1 MSTGKVYLVGA
12 GPGDFKLISVKGL
25 ECIKKADVV
34 IYDRL
39 ANRRLLLFAP
49 PQAELLYVGKEAGV
63 RVMEQKQIGQLIVAK
78 AREGKTI
85 VRLKGGDPFIFG
97 RGGEEAEVLADKGI
111 DFEVVPGVSSA
122 HGVPA
127 YAGIPITHRGLS
139 STVAIVTGHEDPTK
153 KQSQINWENLATA
166 VDTIVF
172 LMGMKNL
179 PFIVEQL
186 IKYGRAK
193 DTPAAI
199 IYRGTTAEQKTVVGS
214 LENIVELSQKEGL
227 KPPSVVVIGEVV
239 RLRDKLEWA
248 EKRPLFGKR
257 ILITRAREQAGEM
270 VETIEELGGEAI
282 ELPTIKIVAPQSYE
296 VLDRAIHRISEP
308 GAWSLEPG
316 AVSGVP
322 GASSLACPER
332 SRREP
337 EASAY
342 DWIIFTSA
350 NGVEFFFQRLR
361 ELRKDVRILKGI
373 KLAAIGPATAGKL
386 EKAGLL
392 IDFMPG
398 EYVAEAVIEGL
409 KNLGISGKRVLIP
422 RAEVAREILPQELE
436 RLGAKVDAVPTYRT
450 VSDPSAIEEL
460 RKLLSEAR
468 INIIAFTSSSTVKN
482 FMKATQ
488 GLDLAN
494 LLKDVQ
500 IACIGPV
507 TAETAEEC
515 GLVVSVT
522 AKDYTIQGLVQSMV
536 EMVKG

>member
-12 GPGDFKLISVKGL
+12 GPGDFKLISIKGL
-25 ECIKKADVV
+25 ECIKKADVIV
-34 IYDRL
+34 YDRL
-39 ANRRLLLFAP
+39 ANRRLLSFAHP
-49 PQAELLYVGKEAGV
+49 RAELLYVGKEAGI
-63 RVMEQKQIGQLIVAK
+63 RTMEQREIGELLVARS
-78 AREGKTI
+78 REGKTV

-97 RGGEEAEVLADKGI
+97 RGGEEAEVLADGGI

-127 YAGIPITHRGLS
+127 YAGIPITHRALS

-153 KQSQINWENLATA
+153 KESCINWEKLATA

-186 IKYGRAK
+186 IKYGRK
-193 DTPAAI
+193 KTTPAAI

-214 LENIVELSQKEGL
+214 LENIAALSRKEGL

-239 RLRDKLEWA
+239 RLRERLGWV
-248 EKRPLFGKR
+248 EKKPLFGKR
-257 ILITRAREQAGEM
+257 ILITRTHEQAEEM
-270 VETIEELGGEAI
+270 VAAIEELGGEAL

-296 VLDRAIHRISEP
+296 VLDRAIHRISQP

-322 GASSLACPER
+322 EPSASSLQPRAVPY
-332 SRREP
+332 S
-337 EASAY
+337 
-342 DWIIFTSA
+342 WIIFTSA
-350 NGVEFFFQRLR
+350 NGVGFFLRRLK

-373 KLAAIGPATAGKL
+373 ELAAIGPATAKKL
-386 EKAGLL
+386 EDSGLL
-392 IDFMPG
+392 IDFMPD
-398 EYVAEAVIEGL
+398 EYVAEAVVEGL

-436 RLGAKVDAVPTYRT
+436 RMGAKVDVAPTYRT

-460 RKLLSEAR
+460 KRLLSEGR
-468 INIIAFTSSSTVKN
+468 IDIIAFTSSSTVKN
-482 FMKATQ
+482 FIKATE
-488 GLDLAN
+488 GLDLPG
-494 LLKDVQ
+494 LLRDVQ

-507 TAETAEEC
+507 TAKAAGELGLNVAATASE
-515 GLVVSVT
+515 
-522 AKDYTIQGLVQSMV
+522 YTTQGLVAAIV
-536 EMVKG
+536 EMVGAGR